1 MVPFAGCCYLEG
13 EKVNCMERLQID
25 GGKLVSSA
33 SESEFWVL
41 GCVCVCVACAF
52 VCVHLHVCVNVLC
65 KMLLSLRGAM
75 CVHFHGYFELRAQT
89 LSD

>member
-1 MVPFAGCCYLEG
+1 MVSFASCCYLEG

-41 GCVCVCVACAF
+41 GGVCVCVWHVHLF
-52 VCVHLHVCVNVLC
+52 VCIC
-65 KMLLSLRGAM
+65 M
-75 CVHFHGYFELRAQT
+75 CV
-89 LSD
+89 